1 MYFSQRIQAYFGKR
15 IMLDYYKVLGVK
27 KTASV
32 KEIKAAYKRLARLQH
47 PDLNGGRSEATQ
59 AFVQISRARDVLI
72 DPERRAAYDAQRNAY
87 PAKGTF
93 ASVANHTVET
103 YVRRARSD
111 ARIKQN
117 LEKFL
122 TIERE
127 EARALRQAVF
137 PIVAFLFAAFFV
149 PLVRPHLW
157 HSSGWIGR
165 TIILVLVGIGLWHT
179 LSRIWTAIK
188 LHTDD
193 DQMHAKRWSR
203 RQAILYIALAATGCG
218 LLGTLIGISL
228 SDSLLSAMP
237 MFFDPSIRLELL
249 LYPWIMV
256 LLLDAGHSLSQRI
269 DI

>member
-1 MYFSQRIQAYFGKR
+1 
-15 IMLDYYKVLGVK
+15 MLDYYQVLGVK
-27 KTASV
+27 STASV

-47 PDLNGGRSEATQ
+47 PDLNGGLPEATEG
-59 AFVQISRARDVLI
+59 FVLISRARDILI
-72 DPERRAAYDAQRNAY
+72 DPQRRAAYDAQRKAY
-87 PAKGTF
+87 AAKG
-93 ASVANHTVET
+93 AYAPVVNPTVES

-111 ARIKQN
+111 ARINKN

-122 TIERE
+122 MIERE

-165 TIILVLVGIGLWHT
+165 SVILILLGIGVWHT
-179 LSRIWTAIK
+179 VSKIWTGIK

-193 DQMHAKRWSR
+193 DRDQMLAKRWTR
-203 RQAILYIALAATGCG
+203 RQAILYIALAAIGCG
-218 LLGTLIGISL
+218 LLGTFIGMSL

-237 MFFDPSIRLELL
+237 MFFDRSIRLELL

-256 LLLDAGHSLSQRI
+256 LLLDAVYSLSQRI
-269 DI
+269 DL

>member
-1 MYFSQRIQAYFGKR
+1 
-15 IMLDYYKVLGVK
+15 MLDYYQVLGVK
-27 KTASV
+27 STASV

-47 PDLNGGRSEATQ
+47 PDLNGGLPEATR

-72 DPERRAAYDAQRNAY
+72 DPQRRAAYDAQRNAY
-87 PAKGTF
+87 AAKG
-93 ASVANHTVET
+93 AYAPVVNATVES

-122 TIERE
+122 ITERE
-127 EARALRQAVF
+127 EVRALRQAVF

-149 PLVRPHLW
+149 PLVRPHFW
-157 HSSGWIGR
+157 RSSALTGR
-165 TIILVLVGIGLWHT
+165 TVILLLVSIGVWHT
-179 LSRIWTAIK
+179 VSKIWSAIK

-193 DQMHAKRWSR
+193 RTVATDDQMLTKRWSR
-203 RQAILYIALAATGCG
+203 RQAVFVITLAAIGCG
-218 LLGTLIGISL
+218 LLGTLIGMSF
-228 SDSLLSAMP
+228 SESLLSAMP

-249 LYPWIMV
+249 FYPWIMV
-256 LLLDAGHSLSQRI
+256 LLIDAVYSLSQRI